1 MRVWIILALVGL
13 LCGCQQPG
21 ASGGLQS
28 QSAARQAGEDELRFF
43 EPEFSALIDQVVT
56 KLEDVC
62 SREAAGREGME
73 GCVRDEFASAFDDS
87 KQGRKNCAFLDSVA
101 EYIGCV
107 AVGNTFID
115 IRHRLSDDSPVPA
128 GFWREKQ
135 AMVDALVDTMA
146 EKGVD
151 VCGVSD
157 SDRVLAC
164 VMEWFSERVALP
176 GSLTERCDAQDDAD
190 DRYGC
195 IVEAVML
202 RYLQDH
208 VPRLGAVNT

>member
-1 MRVWIILALVGL
+1 MRVVMILTLVGL

-21 ASGGLQS
+21 PNGDL
-28 QSAARQAGEDELRFF
+28 QSAARQGGDDELRYF
-43 EPEFSALIDQVVT
+43 EPEFSALIDQVVA

-62 SREAAGREGME
+62 SLDAAGREDME
-73 GCVRDEFASAFDDS
+73 GCARDEFASAFDDS
-87 KQGRKNCAFLDSVA
+87 KLGRENCAFHESVA
-101 EYIGCV
+101 DYIGCV

-115 IRHRLSDDSPVPA
+115 LRHRLSDDTPVPA
-128 GFWREKQ
+128 GFWREKH
-135 AMVDALVDTMA
+135 AMVDALVETMA
-146 EKGVD
+146 EQGVD
-151 VCGVSD
+151 VCGTSD

-164 VMEWFSERVALP
+164 VMKWFSERAALP

-208 VPRLGAVNT
+208 VPRLGAVST